1 MEYFLR
7 AKRGSRSHYLRP
19 FLLAAA
25 LVLEFEVVLEMV
37 SLCRSVRPRPVPIL
51 TTRQRFT

>member
-7 AKRGSRSHYLRP
+7 GKRGSRSHYLRP
-19 FLLAAA
+19 FLLAPA

-37 SLCRSVRPRPVPIL
+37 SLCRSVRPRLVPIL

>member
-37 SLCRSVRPRPVPIL
+37 SLCRSVRPRHVPIL